1 MRRMVSSVLAVLSFA
16 IMAIAPAQPR
26 AANLTSLVSFC
37 ALANCAD
44 GANPQGGLIADA
56 KGNLFGTTTWG
67 GANNAGTVFEIA
79 KTAKGYASR
88 PTILG
93 NFCALT
99 NCADGAVP
107 VASLVA
113 DANGNLFGIT
123 TLGGAGGN
131 FNFGGTVFEIA
142 KTAGSYASSPT
153 TLVSFCGLAN
163 CADGANPNS
172 LTADANGNLFGTTVH
187 GGAGVGTVFEIAKT
201 ANGYASTATILSSFE
216 FGVTGASPSG
226 LITDKNGN
234 LFGVTGGFKG
244 TVFEISKTASGYAGL
259 ITLVR
264 VCSLSP
270 PSCADG
276 SHPAAVIA
284 DAKDNLFGTTQTGGG
299 YAYGTVFEIAK
310 TAGGYASTPTI
321 LVSFNSS
328 DGATPEAGLIADDS
342 GNLFGTTTFGGANDR
357 GTVFEITGSGF
368 AVPVTFAGT
377 PGKPNCHGKSV
388 SALARQYGG
397 LNGAAAAL
405 HYASAQALQDAIEA
419 FCRD

>member
-1 MRRMVSSVLAVLSFA
+1 
-16 IMAIAPAQPR
+16 
-26 AANLTSLVSFC
+26 
-37 ALANCAD
+37 LANCAD
-44 GANPQGGLIADA
+44 GAFQVASLVADA
-56 KGNLFGTTTWG
+56 NGNLFGITKGG

-93 NFCALT
+93 NFCAMT

-107 VASLVA
+107 VASLV
-113 DANGNLFGIT
+113 DDSNGNLFGIT
-123 TLGGAGGN
+123 TLGGVGGN

-163 CADGANPNS
+163 CSDGANPNS

-244 TVFEISKTASGYAGL
+244 TMFEISKTASGYAGL
-259 ITLVR
+259 STLVR

-284 DAKDNLFGTTQTGGG
+284 DAKDNLFGTTTNWGRVCLRHGVGGRQDRRRLRQHPHHPRG
-299 YAYGTVFEIAK
+299 LPRREWRHATPHGP
-310 TAGGYASTPTI
+310 GST
-321 LVSFNSS
+321 
-328 DGATPEAGLIADDS
+328 GATAHTGRGSCQGIRRNTSAGSARLPQSVRTTRSCAEA
-342 GNLFGTTTFGGANDR
+342 R
-357 GTVFEITGSGF
+357 
-368 AVPVTFAGT
+368 
-377 PGKPNCHGKSV
+377 
-388 SALARQYGG
+388 
-397 LNGAAAAL
+397 
-405 HYASAQALQDAIEA
+405 
-419 FCRD
+419 